1 MKKRLLTLGMLALA
15 MGINAQTSA
24 TYVKDAK
31 FFVSNGTL
39 SI

>member
-24 TYVKDAK
+24 TYVKDAEV
-31 FFVSNGTL
+31 FRF
-39 SI
+39 